1 MGASLTGVQWWF
13 PGSCCLV
20 LNPELV
26 AACTFLWFGG
36 VQIGAVSRLLCL
48 GGVPG
53 MVVRGQSAGWSQL
66 GVIEGEADDPL
77 ELVVEGSV
85 ELGVLVV

>member
-1 MGASLTGVQWWF
+1 M
-13 PGSCCLV
+13 LV
-20 LNPELV
+20 VWL
-26 AACTFLWFGG
+26 
-36 VQIGAVSRLLCL
+36 GAVSQRLCL